1 LVIVLILSGLA
12 ALIAM
17 MRAGIRSFWAA
28 PDRAVPRVLVIEM
41 APVAALLL
49 LCAVQTVKAGPVMR
63 FMQATAQ
70 SLHAPQDYIREVQRT
85 PGQAG
90 GS

>member
-1 LVIVLILSGLA
+1 
-12 ALIAM
+12 
-17 MRAGIRSFWAA
+17 
-28 PDRAVPRVLVIEM
+28 
-41 APVAALLL
+41 
-49 LCAVQTVKAGPVMR
+49 VQTVKAGPVMR

-70 SLHAPQDYIREVQRT
+70 SLHAPQDYIREVQRA